1 LINALAIAAQM
12 QIFIKI
18 MYGNKRFPLMVKS
31 SDTILDVKKK
41 IHDKEGIPVHQQR
54 LFFDGKPTKDRQT
67 LANYNI
73 QENSTIDIGNFARRQ
88 SLFDLIFRG
97 LAD

>member
-1 LINALAIAAQM
+1 VLAIVAQM

-18 MYGNKRFPLMVKS
+18 VYGNKRFPLMVKS

-54 LFFDGKPTKDRQT
+54 LFFDGKPMEDRQT
-67 LANYNI
+67 LANYYI
-73 QENSTIDIGNFARRQ
+73 QENSTIDSRSVAYRSRPWFNLG
-88 SLFDLIFRG
+88 FRG